1 MHQKK
6 KMYSKIDAKNASF
19 LKIGN
24 KRSTFGKKRYP
35 LWQKKMKLNRTR
47 SPIQLQEKT
56 DDQNVKCVKCAV
68 FEM

>member
-6 KMYSKIDAKNASF
+6 TYSKLDAKNASF
-19 LKIGN
+19 LKIS
-24 KRSTFGKKRYP
+24 KRGSTFGKKRCP
-35 LWQKKMKLNRTR
+35 LWHKKMKLNRTR

-56 DDQNVKCVKCAV
+56 DDQNVKCVKCAI